1 MGSYPIYKI
10 IFLKIIVKVFFTLI
24 LITGTIIVIS
34 ATNWIS
40 AWVGLELNLLAFIPL
55 IFVQN
60 DHNRSES
67 TLKYF
72 LTQSF
77 ASIFLLFSLVI
88 ISYNTLFITFIYN
101 TIIIITIALKIGL
114 APLHF
119 WFPSVIQGLTWINCF
134 ILITWQKLAPLI
146 LIVNLKN
153 PLTISF
159 AIISAVVGA
168 IGGYNQI
175 LIRKILAYSSIN
187 HIRWLI
193 SSTIIGEKII
203 IIYFFIY
210 SFLNAIIISITA
222 KWNIRHLSQMP
233 LRKSSKNINSLF
245 ITNLLSL
252 GGIPPFL
259 GFLPRWIIVSELITK
274 IPLQISLLTISS
286 LLRLYFYLRI
296 TYVIILKSPTQHIL
310 LQNSKYNIL
319 SAITV
324 LSATALII
332 SVPLL

>member
-1 MGSYPIYKI
+1 
-10 IFLKIIVKVFFTLI
+10 
-24 LITGTIIVIS
+24 
-34 ATNWIS
+34 
-40 AWVGLELNLLAFIPL
+40 
-55 IFVQN
+55 
-60 DHNRSES
+60 
-67 TLKYF
+67 
-72 LTQSF
+72 
-77 ASIFLLFSLVI
+77 
-88 ISYNTLFITFIYN
+88 
-101 TIIIITIALKIGL
+101 
-114 APLHF
+114 
-119 WFPSVIQGLTWINCF
+119 
-134 ILITWQKLAPLI
+134 
-146 LIVNLKN
+146 
-153 PLTISF
+153 
-159 AIISAVVGA
+159 VGA